1 MKKVVFMSILALSMA
16 ACSTE
21 ATTEE
26 TETVESS
33 EEGGSD
39 KGAELERLSTERD
52 DFYNKHL
59 EALEAGEVDQAN
71 VYKAQ
76 MDSVDA
82 LYQEALR
89 N

>member
-1 MKKVVFMSILALSMA
+1 MKRVVFMSVLALGLA
-16 ACSTE
+16 ACGAE
-21 ATTEE
+21 ATSEE
-26 TETVESS
+26 TESAETTQ
-33 EEGGSD
+33 EGGND
-39 KGAELERLSTERD
+39 KGAELDRLSGERD

-71 VYKAQ
+71 TYKAQ

-89 N
+89 K